1 MEKEP
6 AVFGRKK
13 SIQVVFLVFMGLLVF
28 FSLFS
33 NTLQSLALPKVRT
46 EKPVKGSLLFSIEGS
61 GSLQP
66 FYEAKLSN
74 TAGWKVQEILVKG
87 GDHVKKGQ
95 PLIRYHS
102 KVAEHE
108 LEDAITNL
116 DKQNIELQN
125 VQDQFIQSTM
135 DGDDIKIR
143 TARRDL
149 ETRKLDLAAQE
160 RKINELRDGLATHK
174 EMTAPFD
181 GLITKVNATEGLVSA
196 GGPEILITNSS
207 LGYRFDLSVDSTL
220 LSSLGMSTGEKVEVE
235 VHASQE
241 PYTRIIN
248 GTIDEM
254 ADAEPRAV
262 SSSDGEAGK
271 TITVP
276 QKVLSVK
283 VVDAEVKGGEQVRI
297 KLEKR
302 SREEGWMISNEAI
315 HQDRDGMFVYKLEE
329 MRNALGNE
337 FIVRKV
343 RLQYSERNSKETMV
357 QSDSLYEEDMVI
369 LESSEPLQDGNRVR
383 LE

>member
-6 AVFGRKK
+6 SVSGRKK

-46 EKPVKGSLLFSIEGS
+46 EKPVKGSLIFTFEGS

-74 TAGWKVQEILVKG
+74 TAGWKVQQILVKG
-87 GDHVKKGQ
+87 SDHVKKGQ
-95 PLIRYHS
+95 PLIRYDS

-160 RKINELRDGLATHK
+160 RKINELRDGLAAHK
-174 EMTAPFD
+174 EMKAPFD

-196 GGPEILITNSS
+196 GEPEILITNSS
-207 LGYRFDLSVDSTL
+207 LGYGFDLSVDSTL
-220 LSSLGMSTGEKVEVE
+220 LSSLGMSPGEKVEVE
-235 VHASQE
+235 VHAVQE
-241 PYTRIIN
+241 PNTRIIN
-248 GTIDEM
+248 GTIDEI
-254 ADAEPRAV
+254 ADAEPRTV

-271 TITVP
+271 TITVS
-276 QKVLSVK
+276 QKVLRVK
-283 VVDAEVKGGEQVRI
+283 VVDSELKGGEQVRI

-315 HQDRDGMFVYKLEE
+315 HQDRDGMFVYKLDE

-343 RLQYSERNSKETMV
+343 RLQYSERNGKETML
-357 QSDSLYEEDMVI
+357 QSDSLYEEDMMI

>member
-1 MEKEP
+1 
-6 AVFGRKK
+6 
-13 SIQVVFLVFMGLLVF
+13 MGLLVF

-95 PLIRYHS
+95 PLIRYDS

-143 TARRDL
+143 SARRDL

-160 RKINELRDGLATHK
+160 RKIKELRDGLATHK

-207 LGYRFDLSVDSTL
+207 LGYRFDLFVDSTL

-254 ADAEPRAV
+254 ADAEPRTV

>member
-6 AVFGRKK
+6 AVSGRKK
-13 SIQVVFLVFMGLLVF
+13 SIQVVFLVFMGLLAF

-46 EKPVKGSLLFSIEGS
+46 EKPVKGSLVFTIEGS

-74 TAGWKVQEILVKG
+74 TAGWKVQQILVKG

-95 PLIRYHS
+95 SLIRYDS

-160 RKINELRDGLATHK
+160 RKINGFRDALAAYK
-174 EMTAPFD
+174 EMKAPFD
-181 GLITKVNATEGLVSA
+181 GFITKVNATEGLVSA
-196 GGPEILITNSS
+196 GESEILITNSS

-220 LSSLGMSTGEKVEVE
+220 LSSLGMSAGEKVEVE
-235 VHASQE
+235 VHAGQE

-248 GTIDEM
+248 GTVDEM
-254 ADAEPRAV
+254 ADAESRTV

-276 QKVLSVK
+276 QKVLRVK
-283 VVDAEVKGGEQVRI
+283 VVDAELNGGEEVRI

-302 SREEGWMISNEAI
+302 SGKEGWMISNEAI
-315 HQDRDGMFVYKLEE
+315 HQDREGMFVYKLEE